1 MNKDLA
7 IIYKRYSSS
16 ELLFKYLSTKTLTH
30 KLTRKFS
37 LLFLKKYLSRPKG
50 KLFSLINDIYFGGQT
65 LDEVKQ
71 TAVNLAQAGISSILD
86 YAVEGENDEA
96 QFDSAV
102 ENTLRLIDMSQ
113 KMESIPFVVIKP
125 SSLGRSAIYA
135 RQSRASVL
143 NASSDEE
150 WARIEARYHR
160 IFEYAEA
167 HNVRVMVDA
176 EQTAI
181 QPAVDRLVLNM
192 MRVFNVKTA
201 TITLTLQFYLKDQ
214 LRLLDE
220 YYQEACLYDFVLG
233 VKVVRGAYLEEEKK
247 VNGGVCCFSTKQAT
261 DCSYNAAID
270 YISPRLDRIS
280 PFFATHNEDS
290 LSRIMKS
297 EVLHAHQVWVGQLYG
312 LGDHI
317 TYSLSC
323 MEFRVCK
330 YLPYGPLDK
339 SLPYLLRRIEENAIA
354 TATFKKENKLLQKE
368 LLRRLAGGV

>member
-233 VKVVRGAYLEEEKK
+233 VKVVRGAYLEEEK
-247 VNGGVCCFSTKQAT
+247 S
-261 DCSYNAAID
+261 
-270 YISPRLDRIS
+270 
-280 PFFATHNEDS
+280 
-290 LSRIMKS
+290 
-297 EVLHAHQVWVGQLYG
+297 
-312 LGDHI
+312 
-317 TYSLSC
+317 
-323 MEFRVCK
+323 
-330 YLPYGPLDK
+330 
-339 SLPYLLRRIEENAIA
+339 
-354 TATFKKENKLLQKE
+354 
-368 LLRRLAGGV
+368 